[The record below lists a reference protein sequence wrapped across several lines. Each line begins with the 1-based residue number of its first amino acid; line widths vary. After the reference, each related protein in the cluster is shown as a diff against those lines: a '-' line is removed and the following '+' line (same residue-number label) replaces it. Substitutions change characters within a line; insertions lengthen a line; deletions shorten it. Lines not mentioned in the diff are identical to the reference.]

1 MAVSIGRIN
10 ADQLISFAV
19 ADNISHGP
27 AHGGLVQ
34 RAPAKPDSL
43 PNLNLSLLLR
53 YVLIYR

>member
-1 MAVSIGRIN
+1 MAFSIDRIN

-19 ADNISHGP
+19 ADNIPHGP
-27 AHGGLVQ
+27 VHGCLTQ

-43 PNLNLSLLLR
+43 PNPNLSLLLR